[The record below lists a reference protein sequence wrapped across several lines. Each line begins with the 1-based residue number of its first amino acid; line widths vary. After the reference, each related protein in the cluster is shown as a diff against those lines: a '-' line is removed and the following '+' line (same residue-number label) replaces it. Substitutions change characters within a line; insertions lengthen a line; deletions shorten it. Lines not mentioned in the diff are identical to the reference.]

1 MVYPTRD
8 QTGLYLSKKTKLS
21 KGAFSHKIYPNF
33 SLLVCY
39 HKLIEVNPLW
49 FIYQASFLIYDIFKV
64 SNKET
69 KVYQGI

>member
-8 QTGLYLSKKTKLS
+8 QTGLYLSS
-21 KGAFSHKIYPNF
+21 KPNYLKEPSHIKY
-33 SLLVCY
+33 LQTLVCY
-39 HKLIEVNPLW
+39 HKVIEVNPLW
-49 FIYQASFLIYDIFKV
+49 FIYQASFLIYFIFKV